1 MVQVFILT
9 HQNLNPDYAEA
20 LFYFIDYLLYL
31 PDELTKQLT
40 KDLSINIEK
49 EAKHMLYSEKLKE
62 APTFAE
68 YFKTVREEGFEKGME
83 KGLEMGIEK
92 GIEKGFEKGIEKG
105 KMEEKRNLA
114 AELLREG
121 FSVEKVAK
129 IVKLSLDEVK
139 EIEGRL

>member
-1 MVQVFILT
+1 
-9 HQNLNPDYAEA
+9 
-20 LFYFIDYLLYL
+20 
-31 PDELTKQLT
+31 
-40 KDLSINIEK
+40 
-49 EAKHMLYSEKLKE
+49 MLYSEKLKE

-68 YFKTVREEGFEKGME
+68 YLKTVREEGFEIGM
-83 KGLEMGIEK
+83 
-92 GIEKGFEKGIEKG
+92 EKGIEKG

-139 EIEGRL
+139 EIGKNL